1 MDDTRGKLDG
11 GRNFN
16 KVYPVFVSV
25 GRVPLPFSAAP
36 AAAAAAA
43 AAPAPAAT
51 TAIPAPGF
59 GRPRLLGMLLWIR
72 DPCVAM
78 DLHALYQFLHRHA
91 NVQVTAGL

>member
-25 GRVPLPFSAAP
+25 GRVPLPFS
-36 AAAAAAA
+36 

-78 DLHALYQFLHRHA
+78 DLHALYQFLHSHA